1 MDNNAEHPSNNTL
14 HQAAMPERVLLICD
28 GLLQINAD
36 FFDVHLNKLLTELE
50 SVLFKNAES
59 HKNDVLQGEH
69 LASLRNL
76 KRTRYDFI
84 PRFLA
89 AVEHHIAN
97 IRPIQ
102 VTTITSHD
110 PKATSNTEL
119 QLIDHH
125 ESDEDQIQFEITTR
139 CESQN
144 SFDIFQLGQR
154 FGVLAGKPAFEADK
168 LPIGPK
174 IFSKCLQESIH
185 ALDLTLI
192 DKRNVYI
199 LFERYVFT
207 NFPIL
212 LDSCNQFLIENGV
225 LPNLSYV
232 PFRNPELRN
241 KKSPYALHG
250 TIDRQASKDQQL
262 ETNVIDFDNKNVL
275 DSDKLG
281 NSAAAEYV
289 DTVKVEESFVNLRHL
304 LAKRKLLLNKLG
316 SFSNAYSNDNTK
328 LEGEQIRT
336 VDAPAEVLGSILNEF
351 QTHAANNPNSRA
363 TIQHL
368 KQDLLVHLRNQS
380 TESKE
385 LTLKE
390 EDSDAID
397 LVGMLMDNALK
408 DVNPNSAASQLLSLM
423 QTPLI
428 RVVLQDKSFFSNR
441 VHPARKMLNIIAE
454 TGFNWLDESQQ
465 DDNLHGKISSI
476 VNNTVRQ
483 FNGDNKELVGAYE
496 ETNRILQALIK
507 KAEAAEKR
515 QIEAASGKERL
526 NIARARAEKTMSEL
540 VESYDIPQ
548 ATLSLLNQ
556 AWTDVMALTELRQG
570 SDSNDWLEQKEIAE
584 SIIEAS
590 LPESLVLDEDQAEML
605 KTKIQESLAL
615 IGYHQD
621 EALNIAES
629 LLNQKLQESP
639 EPTLFIPER
648 IRFGG
653 NTQSANRN
661 SYLLNDQQQEWVER
675 IKQLPIGTWFEFVL
689 KDNPT
694 PARRKIA
701 WKSEVTNNILF
712 VNQRGQKT
720 AEMMI
725 EELAIEIY
733 EGRAQ
738 IQVENKR
745 SIIEWAFEGLLKSL
759 RNILPG
765 KQDNDNE

>member
-1 MDNNAEHPSNNTL
+1 MDNKAEHPSNNTL
-14 HQAAMPERVLLICD
+14 HQMAMPERVLLICD

-36 FFDVHLNKLLTELE
+36 FFDVHLNELLSELE

-59 HKNDVLQGEH
+59 HKNDMMQGEH
-69 LASLRNL
+69 LSNLRNL

-89 AVEHHIAN
+89 VVEHHIAN
-97 IRPIQ
+97 IRPIE
-102 VTTITSHD
+102 TSTPIPIVHKL
-110 PKATSNTEL
+110 PTNAEL
-119 QLIDHH
+119 HLIDHH
-125 ESDEDQIQFEITTR
+125 VSDEDQIQYEISSR

-174 IFSKCLQESIH
+174 VFSKCLQESIY
-185 ALDLTLI
+185 ALDLTLA
-192 DKRNVYI
+192 DKRNVYF
-199 LFERYVFT
+199 LFERYVFA
-207 NFPIL
+207 NFSNL
-212 LDSCNQFLIENGV
+212 LASCNQFLIENGV

-232 PFRNPELRN
+232 PFRNPELRS
-241 KKSPYALHG
+241 KKSPFAMHTISG
-250 TIDRQASKDQQL
+250 TQESNSENNSGDYTTQAMF
-262 ETNVIDFDNKNVL
+262 NP
-275 DSDKLG
+275 DKSS
-281 NSAAAEYV
+281 NSATAEYV

-316 SFSNAYSNDNTK
+316 SFTNGYNNDNSNTDN
-328 LEGEQIRT
+328 QDIRT
-336 VDAPAEVLGSILNEF
+336 VDAPAEVLGSILKEF
-351 QTHAANNPNSRA
+351 QTNAADNPNTRA

-380 TESKE
+380 TDTQE

-408 DVNPNSAASQLLSLM
+408 NVNPNSAASQLLSLM

-454 TGFNWLDESQQ
+454 TGFNWLDETQQ
-465 DDNLHGKISSI
+465 DDSLHGKISSI

-483 FNGDNKELVGAYE
+483 YNGDNKELVGAYE

-526 NIARARAEKTMSEL
+526 NIARSRAEKTMSEL

-548 ATLSLLNQ
+548 STLNLLNQ

-584 SIIEAS
+584 SIIEAN
-590 LPESLVLDEDQAEML
+590 LPESIILEEGQAEHLM
-605 KTKIQESLAL
+605 TKIQESLAL

-621 EALNIAES
+621 EALSIAEN

-639 EPTLFIPER
+639 EPTLVIPER
-648 IRFGG
+648 IRLGG

-661 SYLLNDQQQEWVER
+661 AYLLNDKQQEWVEQ
-675 IKQLPIGTWFEFVL
+675 IKRVPIGTWFEFEV

-725 EELAIEIY
+725 EELAIELS
-733 EGRAQ
+733 EGRTR
-738 IQVENKR
+738 IQTEDKR
-745 SIIEWAFEGLLKSL
+745 SIIERAFEGLLKSL
-759 RNILPG
+759 RNLLPG
-765 KQDNDNE
+765 KQDNDHD

>member
-1 MDNNAEHPSNNTL
+1 MDNNPEHPSNNTL
-14 HQAAMPERVLLICD
+14 HQTAMPERVLLICD

-36 FFDVHLNKLLTELE
+36 FFDIHLTKLLNELE

-59 HKNDVLQGEH
+59 HKNDVMQGEH
-69 LASLRNL
+69 LSSLRNL
-76 KRTRYDFI
+76 KRTRHDFI

-89 AVEHHIAN
+89 SVEHHIAN
-97 IRPIQ
+97 IRP
-102 VTTITSHD
+102 VT
-110 PKATSNTEL
+110 ATTAMYKNQNLVSSAEL
-119 QLIDHH
+119 HLIDHH
-125 ESDEDQIQFEITTR
+125 VSDEDQIQFEITSR

-154 FGVLAGKPAFEADK
+154 FGVLAGKPAFEADR

-174 IFSKCLQESIH
+174 VFSKCLQESIQ
-185 ALDLTLI
+185 ALDLALV
-192 DKRNVYI
+192 DKRNVYF

-207 NFPIL
+207 NFSIL
-212 LDSCNQFLIENGV
+212 LASCNQFLIENGV

-232 PFRNPELRN
+232 PFRNPELRS
-241 KKSPYALHG
+241 KKSPFALHTVGG
-250 TIDRQASKDQQL
+250 TQESSTVNNSVDYVNEAL
-262 ETNVIDFDNKNVL
+262 HNP
-275 DSDKLG
+275 DKLN
-281 NSAAAEYV
+281 NSAGAEYV

-316 SFSNAYSNDNTK
+316 SFTNGYSNDNVNSN
-328 LEGEQIRT
+328 GEEIRI

-351 QTHAANNPNSRA
+351 QTKAADNPNTRA

-380 TESKE
+380 TDTQE
-385 LTLKE
+385 LALKE

-454 TGFNWLDESQQ
+454 TGFNWLDETQQ
-465 DDNLHGKISSI
+465 DDSLHGKISGI

-483 FNGDNKELVGAYE
+483 YSGDNKQLVGAYE

-526 NIARARAEKTMSEL
+526 NIARSRAEKTMAEL

-548 ATLSLLNQ
+548 STLNLLNQ

-590 LPESLVLDEDQAEML
+590 LPESLILDEVQAETL

-629 LLNQKLQESP
+629 LLSQRLQDAP
-639 EPTLFIPER
+639 EPSLIIPER

-661 SYLLNDQQQEWVER
+661 AYLLNDKQQEWVEQ
-675 IKQLPIGTWFEFVL
+675 IKQMPIGTWFEFDL
-689 KDNPT
+689 KENPT
-694 PARRKIA
+694 PVRRKIA
-701 WKSEVTNNILF
+701 WKSEITNNILF

-725 EELAIEIY
+725 EELAIELY
-733 EGRAQ
+733 EGRTRLQ
-738 IQVENKR
+738 NENKR
-745 SIIEWAFEGLLKSL
+745 SIIERAFEGLLKSL

-765 KQDNDNE
+765 HQDNNND